1 MVRTWIYKL
10 VYDCFLPTPV
20 FFNPEMSSTS
30 SIEKKK
36 KKRFVF
42 FFANS
47 KTRIKIAQSF
57 QFLFHRYLLLALLI
71 TPAVPVK
78 NNLLPV
84 YLFYLRYILI
94 FTENLSTI
102 FSLQKKKTKNKK
114 LQNKKTKSPFFYFTS
129 PSLLSLLN

>member
-10 VYDCFLPTPV
+10 VYDCFLTTPV

-57 QFLFHRYLLLALLI
+57 QFFFHRYLLLALLI

-102 FSLQKKKTKNKK
+102 FSLQKKNKKQKTAKQKTKKP
-114 LQNKKTKSPFFYFTS
+114 LFLLHISVSSLFT
-129 PSLLSLLN
+129 